1 MIKLFLQP
9 NDISVLTGFNGNIDI
24 DNLKPSIN
32 VAQTTHIKRILG
44 KDLYDK
50 IYTDLETLSG
60 DYLTIYNDY
69 VVYMLAFF
77 SASTYLALNT
87 TKVNNL
93 GTYKINAENST
104 NATPS
109 EVNTLGKNYESIAI
123 SYETNFYEFMKTI
136 NIPEYG
142 QIELNKPTTNLIP
155 WY

>member
-9 NDISVLTGFNGNIDI
+9 NDIPALTGFNGNIDA
-24 DNLKPSIN
+24 DSLKPSIN
-32 VAQTTHIKRILG
+32 VAQTTHLKRILG
-44 KDLYDK
+44 QDLYDK
-50 IYTDLETLSG
+50 IYTDLDVLAG

-69 VVYMLAFF
+69 IVYMLAFF

-93 GTYKINAENST
+93 GSYKITAENST

-123 SYETNFYEFMKTI
+123 SYELNFYNFMKTI
-136 NIPEYG
+136 SIPEYG
-142 QIELNKPTTNLIP
+142 GDDPTKETTNLIP

>member
-9 NDISVLTGFNGNIDI
+9 NDIAVLTGFSGNIDV

-44 KDLYDK
+44 KDLYAK
-50 IYTDLETLSG
+50 IYTDLDTLAG

-87 TKVNNL
+87 TKVTNL
-93 GTYKINAENST
+93 GTYKINAENSSI
-104 NATPS
+104 ATPS

-123 SYETNFYEFMKTI
+123 SYETTFYEFMKTI
-136 NIPEYG
+136 TIPEYG
-142 QIELNKPTTNLIP
+142 QTEQCKPTTNLIP